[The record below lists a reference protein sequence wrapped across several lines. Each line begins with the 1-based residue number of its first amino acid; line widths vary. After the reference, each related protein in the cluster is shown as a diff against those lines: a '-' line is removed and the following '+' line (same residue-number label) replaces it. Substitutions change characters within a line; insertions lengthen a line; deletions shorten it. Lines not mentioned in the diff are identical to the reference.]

1 LKNQSSACRECSC
14 RNILLYENVRTISR
28 KLLARNGLTNWAVL
42 DFQRYILTVNWFTS
56 LLVILSGV
64 VCREGPIHFRW
75 ARRNA

>member
-1 LKNQSSACRECSC
+1 MFLQEHFA
-14 RNILLYENVRTISR
+14 VRKRTYNPR

-64 VCREGPIHFRW
+64 VCREGPMHFRW